1 MMLEVG
7 LKGNLND
14 WKEAQGGNGVLLGCR
29 LHRYVFFKT
38 THCAVCL
45 WCEFSICRLFFHEKF
60 KKLIRSPSEEAA
72 LSYPWPSIASH
83 HQKEVSQQEW
93 WTEWKDRPDLAQQR
107 LWLLG
112 NTHYRLSML
121 KIPEILNIHTIQSR
135 SHTQEKQIRVAEKKK
150 KIMSVLSHIRLF
162 ATLWTIPHRAP
173 VFMGF
178 SPQEYWN
185 RLPFPPPG
193 IFPTQG

>member
-1 MMLEVG
+1 MMLEVR
-7 LKGNLND
+7 LKGNLSD
-14 WKEAQGGNGVLLGCR
+14 WKEAQWGNGVLLGCR

-72 LSYPWPSIASH
+72 LSYPWPSTASH

-93 WTEWKDRPDLAQQR
+93 WTEWKGRPDLAQQR

-112 NTHYRLSML
+112 DTHYRLSVS
-121 KIPEILNIHTIQSR
+121 KIPEILNIHAIQSR

-150 KIMSVLSHIRLF
+150 NNVRVQSHP
-162 ATLWTIPHRAP
+162 TLCNP
-173 VFMGF
+173 MNY
-178 SPQEYWN
+178 S
-185 RLPFPPPG
+185 PPG
-193 IFPTQG
+193 SSVHEIFSARILE